1 MQEGFT
7 KELLDS
13 TRCNEE
19 EDGPDHYIREQHNN
33 STSCRY
39 NIMCKAT
46 NEEKAPKT
54 PLSPAQQKLRK
65 GTIYGALSVALL
77 TLSFTLTMPHMQGR
91 RDELGCD
98 SMCLGS
104 MTSARSTLSL
114 VGSAIM
120 GRWSDSTA
128 MEAYGGARKLC
139 MLIGSV
145 ATLLGLLVA
154 ANTYSLEGM
163 WISMIPGAL
172 FQQNFNVLKALF
184 SDYHDGV
191 AKESSEKQ
199 ESSDRAASVGLL
211 GMAAGLAF
219 MAGPLAGATVLSTFE
234 QATWVAMIATVVS
247 LLLIARLPQ
256 IKRIED
262 TTPKDKDNQQS
273 GFWSMLNVP
282 AARSPAA
289 ILFMTIRVCMAMAF
303 HIFQTIWT
311 ASLKSRFDFGPADHG
326 KFMSFIGLT
335 YALSQ
340 GFVAKFLLKKFGAK
354 TPKDRVRVVLA
365 CCVALGAGRYIAFH
379 TSSIVLVYCMFAF
392 IVTALGVVNT
402 VLTADTS
409 HLASSEEI
417 GGVFGI
423 LAAVENAAGMLG
435 PLLGGLLAYID
446 PIQAPLL
453 AVVGLY
459 VVVFGLVW
467 WGYERLVLGQEH
479 KATTKV
485 E

>member
-1 MQEGFT
+1 
-7 KELLDS
+7 
-13 TRCNEE
+13 
-19 EDGPDHYIREQHNN
+19 
-33 STSCRY
+33 
-39 NIMCKAT
+39 MCKSAT
-46 NEEKAPKT
+46 EEPSAAAMTTDASKQMTSDKKKKKS
-54 PLSPAQQKLRK
+54 LSPAQQILKK
-65 GTIYGALSVALL
+65 GTIYGAASVALL
-77 TLSFTLTMPHMQGR
+77 TLSFSLTMPHMQGR

-114 VGSAIM
+114 IGSAII
-120 GRWSDSTA
+120 GRLSDSTA
-128 MEAYGGARKLC
+128 MEAYGGARKICL
-139 MLIGSV
+139 LVGSV

-154 ANTYSLEGM
+154 ANTFSLQGM

-191 AKESSEKQ
+191 AEESSKKQ
-199 ESSDRAASVGLL
+199 DRAASVGLL
-211 GMAAGLAF
+211 GMAVGLSF
-219 MAGPLAGATVLSTFE
+219 MAGPLLGATILSTFD
-234 QATWVAMIATVVS
+234 QATWVAMFATVIS
-247 LLLIARLPQ
+247 LLFIVRLPQ
-256 IKRIED
+256 TKRIQQESTLTSTG
-262 TTPKDKDNQQS
+262 TTKTTTSS

-282 AARSPAA
+282 AARTPAA
-289 ILFMTIRVCMAMAF
+289 ILFMTIRICMATSF

-311 ASLKSRFDFGPADHG
+311 ASLKTRFDFGPKDHG
-326 KFMSFIGLT
+326 LFMSFIGLL

-340 GFVAKFLLKKFGAK
+340 GIVAKFLLQKFGTK
-354 TPKDRVRVVLA
+354 TPRDRVRVVLA
-365 CCVALGAGRYIAFH
+365 CCVALGGGRYIAFE
-379 TSSIVLVYCMFAF
+379 TSSLVVVYACFAF

-409 HLASSEEI
+409 YLASSEEI

-435 PLLGGLLAYID
+435 PILGGLLAYID

-459 VVVFGLVW
+459 ATVFGLVW
-467 WGYERLVLGQEH
+467 WGYERLVLSKEH
-479 KATTKV
+479 QITKV